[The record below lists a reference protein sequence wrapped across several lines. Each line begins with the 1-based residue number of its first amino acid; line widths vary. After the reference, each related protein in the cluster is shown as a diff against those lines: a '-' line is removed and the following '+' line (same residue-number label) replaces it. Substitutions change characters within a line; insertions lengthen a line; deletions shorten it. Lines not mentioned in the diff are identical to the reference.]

1 MTILAVPVN
10 RLATVVPVF
19 SKMAVNSVSDDPIVS
34 YDCGALKLCRDDQGA
49 LNIKNGTGRCGCR
62 LGSSIC
68 GLLSDGNGC
77 LQIARLD
84 RGGFLGREPEPLR
97 RASED
102 PSENEDTCSGDGYDK
117 FKRVRR
123 SGVPKGTNGIG
134 YVFSDLLYILLNGV
148 GYVCHDR
155 ARERAN
161 ICRHPIV
168 ARFRRALASASWR
181 ADHRRTTAFSA
192 TAF

>member
-1 MTILAVPVN
+1 
-10 RLATVVPVF
+10 
-19 SKMAVNSVSDDPIVS
+19 MAVNSVSDDPIVS

-49 LNIKNGTGRCGCR
+49 LNIKNGTCRCGCR

-84 RGGFLGREPEPLR
+84 RGSFLSREPEPLR

-102 PSENEDTCSGDGYDK
+102 PSENEDTYSGDGYSK

-123 SGVPKGTNGIG
+123 SGVPKGTNG
-134 YVFSDLLYILLNGV
+134 V
-148 GYVCHDR
+148 GYIFLMP
-155 ARERAN
+155 AREMMSAN
-161 ICRHPIV
+161 IGTSRAMRAMCSLPRV
-168 ARFRRALASASWR
+168 AVTSNPDSVSFARMSGRRRMPSATCSRRATTSGGVFAGAISAV
-181 ADHRRTTAFSA
+181 
-192 TAF
+192 